1 MRTEVRITPEK
12 REPRKERPAIDRA
25 GPRISVIIPAYNEEE
40 GLAIVLGKL
49 LPLIDDTYEVIVVD
63 DGSTDGTRDVAA
75 GFPCTL
81 VPHASNLGKGEAMKT
96 GIRAARGEN
105 LIFIDADDT
114 YPVELIPRMAGEL
127 SEADMIVG
135 SRKRGKHQIPAFNRI
150 GNAIFRSSIRR
161 LYGFKADDPLTGLY
175 GIKKAHL
182 NKMRLDSDGF
192 GIEAEIAIKAARM
205 GLRISDVPI
214 EYGSR
219 VGEAKLRG
227 LQDGYRIFQTIAKML
242 ALYNPTVTF
251 ILPGGVLFGLG
262 LLVVTALLA
271 GGLSIG
277 GFALG
282 INSFILAAMLALAG
296 FQLGVFGFALN
307 LYGVAHKFVKEDVLT
322 RLLLRDHMG
331 RNFVLVGLVLVGVGV
346 ALAAWEG
353 PGWLAGE
360 LQAAGEAKR
369 LVLMAFLGVLG
380 VQILVS
386 SLFLSIFAKEV
397 ADSTAQDGAERDV
410 SLRPAGIA
418 MVPQA
423 SPSAASMGAQL
434 RKEDT
439 VGGS

>member
-25 GPRISVIIPAYNEEE
+25 GPRTSVIIPAYNEEE
-40 GLAIVLGKL
+40 GLPIVLGKL
-49 LPLIDDTYEVIVVD
+49 LSVIDETYEVIVVD

-75 GFPCTL
+75 AFPCRL
-81 VPHASNLGKGEAMKT
+81 MPHASNQGKGQAMKT

-114 YPVELIPRMAGEL
+114 YPAELIPRMAGEL
-127 SEADMIVG
+127 NRVDMVVG
-135 SRKRGKHQIPAFNRI
+135 SRKRGKEQIPAFNRV
-150 GNAIFRSSIRR
+150 GNAIFRGAIRH
-161 LYGFKADDPLTGLY
+161 LYGFKAHDPLTGLY
-175 GIKKAHL
+175 GIRKTHL
-182 NKMRLDSDGF
+182 NRMRLDSDGF
-192 GIEAEIAIKAARM
+192 SIEAEIAIKAARM
-205 GLRISDVPI
+205 GLRISDTPI

-219 VGEAKLRG
+219 AGEAKLRG

-242 ALYNPTVTF
+242 ALYNPTGTF

-262 LLVVTALLA
+262 LFVMTALLA

-277 GFALG
+277 GLALG
-282 INSFILAAMLALAG
+282 INSFTLAAMLSLAG

-307 LYGVAHKFVKEDVLT
+307 LYGVAHKFTKPNVLT

-353 PGWLAGE
+353 PGWLTGE
-360 LQAAGEAKR
+360 VQAAGEAER
-369 LVLMAFLGVLG
+369 LVLMSFLGVLG
-380 VQILVS
+380 IQILVS

-397 ADSTAQDGAERDV
+397 ADSTAQVGAGQDV
-410 SLRPAGIA
+410 PLRPAGIA

-423 SPSAASMGAQL
+423 SPSAASMTAPR

-439 VGGS
+439 RGGS